1 MSDLFFIVSSVL
13 LGVGLA
19 MDAFS
24 VSMANGLNEPEMR
37 RRKRLLIAGVFG
49 GFQGLMPLLGW
60 LAVHTIVEIFSA
72 FSRFVPL
79 LGFILLLF
87 VGGKMLMEGIRAWN
101 DDEVDNEI
109 LKKRVLFVQA
119 IATSIDAL
127 SIGFTIA
134 DYSLIRAFICAL
146 IIAAITFGLCIIGL
160 RIGRYFGVKL
170 AGKASVIGGLI
181 LIGIAIKLVV
191 GLGK

>member
-37 RRKRLLIAGVFG
+37 RRKRLLISGVFG

-101 DDEVDNEI
+101 DDEVENEI

-191 GLGK
+191 G

>member
-13 LGVGLA
+13 LGAGLA

-87 VGGKMLMEGIRAWN
+87 VGGKMLIEGIWAWN
-101 DDEVDNEI
+101 DDEVENEM

-191 GLGK
+191 G

>member
-101 DDEVDNEI
+101 DDEVENEM

>member
-87 VGGKMLMEGIRAWN
+87 VGGKMLMEGIWAWN
-101 DDEVDNEI
+101 DDEVENEI

>member
-87 VGGKMLMEGIRAWN
+87 VGGKMLMEGIWAWN
-101 DDEVDNEI
+101 DDEVENKM

-146 IIAAITFGLCIIGL
+146 IIAAITLGLCIIGL

>member
-87 VGGKMLMEGIRAWN
+87 VGGKMLIEGIWAWN
-101 DDEVDNEI
+101 DDEVENEM

-181 LIGIAIKLVV
+181 LIGIAIKLLV

>member
-87 VGGKMLMEGIRAWN
+87 VGGKMLVEGIRAWN
-101 DDEVDNEI
+101 DDEVENEI

-181 LIGIAIKLVV
+181 LIGIAIKSVV
-191 GLGK
+191 G

>member
-37 RRKRLLIAGVFG
+37 RRKRLLIAGAFG

-87 VGGKMLMEGIRAWN
+87 VGGKMLVEGIRAWN
-101 DDEVDNEI
+101 DDEVENEI

-191 GLGK
+191 G

>member
-1 MSDLFFIVSSVL
+1 
-13 LGVGLA
+13 
-19 MDAFS
+19 
-24 VSMANGLNEPEMR
+24 
-37 RRKRLLIAGVFG
+37 
-49 GFQGLMPLLGW
+49 
-60 LAVHTIVEIFSA
+60 
-72 FSRFVPL
+72 
-79 LGFILLLF
+79 
-87 VGGKMLMEGIRAWN
+87 MLMEGIRAWN
-101 DDEVDNEI
+101 DDEVENEI

-191 GLGK
+191 G

>member
-87 VGGKMLMEGIRAWN
+87 VGGKMLVEGIRAWN
-101 DDEVDNEI
+101 DDEVENEI

-170 AGKASVIGGLI
+170 AGKASFIGGLI

-191 GLGK
+191 G

>member
-101 DDEVDNEI
+101 DDEVENEM

-191 GLGK
+191 G

>member
-60 LAVHTIVEIFSA
+60 LAVRTIVEIFSA

-87 VGGKMLMEGIRAWN
+87 VGGKMLMEGIWAWN
-101 DDEVDNEI
+101 DDEVENKM

-191 GLGK
+191 G

>member
-101 DDEVDNEI
+101 DDEVENEI

-191 GLGK
+191 G

>member
-13 LGVGLA
+13 LGAGLA

-87 VGGKMLMEGIRAWN
+87 VGGKMLMEGIWAWN
-101 DDEVDNEI
+101 DDEVENEM

>member
-101 DDEVDNEI
+101 DDEVENEI

-191 GLGK
+191 GLGI

>member
-87 VGGKMLMEGIRAWN
+87 VGGKMLMEGIWAWN
-101 DDEVDNEI
+101 DDEVENKM

-191 GLGK
+191 G

>member
-37 RRKRLLIAGVFG
+37 RRKRLLIAGAFG

-101 DDEVDNEI
+101 DDEVENEI

>member
-87 VGGKMLMEGIRAWN
+87 VGGKMLMEGIWAWN
-101 DDEVDNEI
+101 DDEVENKM

>member
-87 VGGKMLMEGIRAWN
+87 VGGKMLMEGIRDWN
-101 DDEVDNEI
+101 DDEVENEI

-191 GLGK
+191 G

>member
-87 VGGKMLMEGIRAWN
+87 VGGKMLIEGIWAWN
-101 DDEVDNEI
+101 DDEVENEM

-191 GLGK
+191 G

>member
-87 VGGKMLMEGIRAWN
+87 VGGKMLIEGIWAWN
-101 DDEVDNEI
+101 DDEVENEM

-134 DYSLIRAFICAL
+134 DYSLIRVFICAL

-191 GLGK
+191 G

>member
-101 DDEVDNEI
+101 DDEVENEI

>member
-101 DDEVDNEI
+101 DDEVENKM

-191 GLGK
+191 G

>member
-87 VGGKMLMEGIRAWN
+87 VGGKMLMEGIWAWN
-101 DDEVDNEI
+101 DDEVENEM

-146 IIAAITFGLCIIGL
+146 IISAITFGLCIIGL

-191 GLGK
+191 GLGI

>member
-87 VGGKMLMEGIRAWN
+87 VGGKMLVEGIRAWN
-101 DDEVDNEI
+101 DDEVENEI

-191 GLGK
+191 G

>member
-87 VGGKMLMEGIRAWN
+87 VGGKMLIEGIWAWN
-101 DDEVDNEI
+101 DDEVENEM

>member
-87 VGGKMLMEGIRAWN
+87 VGGKMLMEGIWAWN
-101 DDEVDNEI
+101 DDEVENEM